1 MSFIP
6 HPLAPTQGRTA
17 ADPTGTV
24 ALALVSLLLA
34 QGVRAG
40 EKIPAER
47 VLTEELGV
55 SRGALREAISQLS
68 FVGLLESRH
77 GSGTYFRGAD
87 AARMSDVMAWFSAF
101 NGTDVAQV
109 VDARWTI
116 EVTVTRLAASR
127 RSMSDLRDL
136 RSCLGDMR
144 TAGTREEF
152 VASDLAFHRIVA
164 RSCSN
169 TVLARLHAE
178 IEVIAEHWVPRSL
191 HVLDDPTGPY
201 PEHADV
207 FAAISD
213 QDQAAAERTMHVHM
227 ARAVRRLA
235 LTLDEDSAA
244 LVRAT
249 ARTLLLDNGIEADL
263 DTI

>member
-24 ALALVSLLLA
+24 AQALVSLLLA

-178 IEVIAEHWVPRSL
+178 IEVIAEHWVPPSATRTRPRPNAPCTSTWPAPSAGSRSPWTRTPR
-191 HVLDDPTGPY
+191 HSSARPHAPSCWTTASRPTWTR
-201 PEHADV
+201 
-207 FAAISD
+207 SD
-213 QDQAAAERTMHVHM
+213 RVPTPSRRTH
-227 ARAVRRLA
+227 
-235 LTLDEDSAA
+235 D
-244 LVRAT
+244 
-249 ARTLLLDNGIEADL
+249 
-263 DTI
+263 